1 MNIPSFR
8 HDPRTGQYVPTL
20 NDIDLPVT
28 TFERE
33 RAIEIAQDAA
43 RKTVQPALPMKRPR
57 HIRIYD
63 NGGTEAG
70 GTMDRYTV
78 VYMNQVEQPGHT
90 VTRKGDSFHKTEQV
104 WIPTTFNSLGMN
116 SQPFHGIGQH
126 GPAVPGAHL
135 GKRIK
140 WEDLP
145 EQCQQAVIQ
154 DTTP

>member
-1 MNIPSFR
+1 
-8 HDPRTGQYVPTL
+8 
-20 NDIDLPVT
+20 
-28 TFERE
+28 
-33 RAIEIAQDAA
+33 
-43 RKTVQPALPMKRPR
+43 MKRPK

-63 NGGTEAG
+63 NGGTDAG

-78 VYMNQVEQPGHT
+78 VYMAEPYYRPH
-90 VTRKGDSFHKTEQV
+90 H
-104 WIPTTFNSLGMN
+104 PHYLTTFNSLGMN

-126 GPAVPGAHL
+126 GPAMPGSHL

-145 EQCQQAVIQ
+145 QQCQQAVIQ